1 MGQAQ
6 STAKA
11 RVSQRDATALYDNLS
26 GVYNL
31 FGHLAESNA
40 RDRSLELA
48 EVKPGQHV
56 LEVAVGTGLAL
67 VHVVRAN
74 PAGRNVGIDISWSA
88 KISYGFQS
96 LWIKT
101 LGATS
106 LPLPW
111 TRTIAY
117 CPGKP
122 LVPATGETVLAPS
135 RNRWRKV
142 GRITG
147 ATGKPTEGETEAARF
162 VVAKKRDNARGAK
175 GPCCT

>member
-106 LPLPW
+106 LPVPGLEPSP
-111 TRTIAY
+111 IARESLWSRQLE
-117 CPGKP
+117 KP
-122 LVPATGETVLAPS
+122 SSPHREIGGE
-135 RNRWRKV
+135 R
-142 GRITG
+142 
-147 ATGKPTEGETEAARF
+147 
-162 VVAKKRDNARGAK
+162 
-175 GPCCT
+175 